1 MRILLFILMLTLLP
15 LRGWTGDAMATS
27 MAVAELQAAASP
39 VAAIHSIAD
48 MANKSAAETGFDA
61 KDLSSHAV
69 SVVSDCTGHTVSDNM
84 ASHDDGHCTPCA
96 ACGACHAASMS
107 TETLRGLPAV
117 HGSVPAAWSKDTFFS
132 ADAAPSQKP
141 PIS

>member
-27 MAVAELQAAASP
+27 MAVAELQAAVSP
-39 VAAIHSIAD
+39 VSAIHSIAKTAD
-48 MANKSAAETGFDA
+48 RSGADTGLDAEN
-61 KDLSSHAV
+61 LSFHAV
-69 SVVSDCTGHTVSDNM
+69 STVSDCAGHTASEGM
-84 ASHDDGHCTPCA
+84 ALDDDGHCTPCA

-107 TETLRGLPAV
+107 TATLRGLPAL
-117 HGSVPAAWSKDTFFS
+117 HGSVPAAWSKDAFFS
-132 ADAAPSQKP
+132 ADTALRQKP